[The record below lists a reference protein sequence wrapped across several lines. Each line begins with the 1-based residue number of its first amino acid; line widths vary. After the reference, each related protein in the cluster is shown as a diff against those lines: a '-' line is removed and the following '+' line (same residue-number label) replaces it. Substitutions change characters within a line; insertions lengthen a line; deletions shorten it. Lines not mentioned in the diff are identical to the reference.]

1 MYLTIYIYQ
10 IIMLYTLIKCYSQ
23 LYLKKTGAKWKGNLY
38 ITDGICKMITAT
50 VENGLVVLQKVKL

>member
-1 MYLTIYIYQ
+1 
-10 IIMLYTLIKCYSQ
+10 MLYTLIKCYSQ